1 MSTEF
6 GEKLQKAMD
15 KIESLTWRDKNGHDV
30 KLIEASEDNLNK

>member
-15 KIESLTWRDKNGHDV
+15 KIESLTWRDKNGNDI